1 MSRIVVVNKELL
13 EQVARELG
21 LGADVVEKTAYRAVN
36 AVAAKNMTRSRREI
50 TAIVNLTPAY
60 VRERMALRKANAGAR
75 VAVIAARR
83 RPTTLKTY
91 GARQVTRKDRGA
103 KRGTGHNGGKL
114 WGIHAGSG
122 DPSRNIAAGSVPA
135 GITVKELRRS
145 PRQKLPGAFF
155 MPLRAGKA
163 EGGNGMGVFIRTGT
177 GKRDL
182 KHLYGLSVDQ
192 VFRNVIDAIAP
203 DVETELEEALLRQAR
218 YEFAKALG
226 KTP

>member
-1 MSRIVVVNKELL
+1 MIRGFLAAAHRLVDAGIAHQVGGLRRQKQVVDADAVVALPRAAL
-13 EQVARELG
+13 EIPIG
-21 LGADVVEKTAYRAVN
+21 ID
-36 AVAAKNMTRSRREI
+36 
-50 TAIVNLTPAY
+50 
-60 VRERMALRKANAGAR
+60 AGAR
-75 VAVIAARR
+75 VAVIAARK
-83 RPTTLKTY
+83 RPTRLATY
-91 GARQVTRKDRGA
+91 GAKQVTRKDKGA

-155 MPLRAGKA
+155 MPLRGGKA

-182 KHLYGLSVDQ
+182 KHLPGLSVDQ
-192 VFRNVIDAIAP
+192 VFKSVIDTIAP

>member
-13 EQVARELG
+13 EQVASELG

-91 GARQVTRKDRGA
+91 GTKQVARKDKGA
-103 KRGTGHNGGKL
+103 KRGTGHNGGRL

-122 DPSRNIAAGSVPA
+122 DPLRNIAAGSVPS
-135 GITVKELRRS
+135 GITVKELRKS
-145 PRQKLPGAFF
+145 SRQRLPGAFF
-155 MPLRAGKA
+155 MPLRAGKSD
-163 EGGNGMGVFIRTGT
+163 GGNGMGVFIRTGN

-192 VFRNVIDAIAP
+192 VFKNVIEQIAP
-203 DVETELEEALLRQAR
+203 DVESELEEALLRQAR

-226 KTP
+226 RTA